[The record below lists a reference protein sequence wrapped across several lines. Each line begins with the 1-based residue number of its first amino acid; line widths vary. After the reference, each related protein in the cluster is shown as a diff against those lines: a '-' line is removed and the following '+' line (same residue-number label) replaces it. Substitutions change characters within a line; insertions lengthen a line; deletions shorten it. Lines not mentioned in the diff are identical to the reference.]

1 MALKYNKDKIEKLVL
16 QSQKGDSEAFGKIYD
31 VFVDAIYRYVYYRV
45 KNEEVED
52 LVEIVFLKAW
62 ENINKYKKGKYSF
75 SAWIFRIAH
84 NLVVDYYRG
93 KEAKADT
100 LPLDEALE
108 ETIQSYKREHKPI
121 GRTEASLNNDIL
133 TRALGT
139 LKKTHYDFIVLKFIN
154 QLSNEEIAEILGKN
168 ESALRVMQ
176 FRALKELRTV
186 LQAFEFD
193 V

>member
-16 QSQKGDSEAFGKIYD
+16 RSQQGDSEAFGQIYD

-52 LVEIVFLKAW
+52 LVEIVFLKSW

-84 NLVVDYYRG
+84 NLVIDYYRG
-93 KEAKADT
+93 KEARVDT
-100 LPLDEALE
+100 LQLDEVLE
-108 ETIQSYKREHKPI
+108 ETIQSYQREHKPI
-121 GRTEASLNNDIL
+121 GCTELNLNNEIL
-133 TRALGT
+133 IRALGT

-193 V
+193 I